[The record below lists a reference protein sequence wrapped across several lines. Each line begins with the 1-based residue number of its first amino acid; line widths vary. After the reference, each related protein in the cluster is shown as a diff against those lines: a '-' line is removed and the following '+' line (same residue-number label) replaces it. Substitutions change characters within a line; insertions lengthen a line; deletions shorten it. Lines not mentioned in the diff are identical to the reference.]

1 MATRRVELNNDPGEQ
16 DQDPTPEPVT
26 PVTPE
31 TEEFVSKKDLEAVVL
46 EIKNS
51 FTEVIET
58 MAALE
63 TSKSP
68 VDTPAESREKVGKQL
83 ADAKR
88 VNQRAKVEIETEE
101 SLGADFL
108 FKGLTDATPKDV
120 GLEIINKTYSA
131 PTESEVI
138 SDWQHHLTRVKV
150 LSECLKVKPQD
161 LAYWK
166 TYEAF
171 LEQSGIGAKIQAVA
185 GAPTNYVPTGWST
198 DLTHAFYQEL
208 EVAMIF
214 PEFTMPQNPFDHK
227 VVGRAKAVL
236 RPETTA
242 ANAVRGTGDPTY
254 ADPPRGNVRY
264 EAKVLMV
271 PILITEE
278 FNEDMLT
285 GYMDELVSVEI
296 PGAMAQGYES
306 WIING
311 DGDGTHQDSG
321 VLAGDVES
329 ASDGLRKMA
338 LERASTVALGTYNF
352 GAFSKMVRKGGIY
365 TVKPRDGAWIMSN
378 PAYTHALDFDQV
390 KTLDKYNMPT
400 NTTGVMNM
408 ILGRPVY
415 VSGEMPMN
423 LDDTGVV
430 SGTAADDVKT
440 GILHVNRNQFR
451 RGTVRAERVTMEFD
465 NRLQSWV
472 IIATCRKAF
481 NTRENRRAGYTPV
494 VFGINITSA

>member
-1 MATRRVELNNDPGEQ
+1 MATRRVELNNDPG
-16 DQDPTPEPVT
+16 DNDKDLTPEPVT
-26 PVTPE
+26 PDAPE
-31 TEEFVSKKDLEAVVL
+31 SEEFVTKKDLDAITL

-63 TSKSP
+63 TSKNP
-68 VDTPAESREKVGKQL
+68 DDTPAESQEKVGKQL

-101 SLGADFL
+101 PLGVDYL
-108 FKGLTDATPKDV
+108 FKGITESTPKDV

-131 PTESEVI
+131 PTKSEAI

-166 TYEAF
+166 TYESF

-185 GAPTNYVPTGWST
+185 GAPTNFIPTGWAT
-198 DLTHAFYQEL
+198 EITHAFYQEL

-236 RPETTA
+236 RPETTT

-254 ADPPRGNVRY
+254 HDPDRGNVRY
-264 EAKVLMV
+264 EAVVLMV

-278 FNEDMLT
+278 FNEDTLM

-296 PGAMAQGYES
+296 PGSMAQGYES
-306 WIING
+306 AIING
-311 DGDGTHQDSG
+311 DGDGTHQDNDAA
-321 VLAGDVES
+321 AGDVES
-329 ASDGLRKMA
+329 AWDGLRKMA
-338 LERASTVALGTYNF
+338 LERTSTVALGTYNF
-352 GAFSKMVRKGGIY
+352 AAFSKMVRKGGIY

-378 PAYTHALDFDQV
+378 AAYTHALDFDQV

-400 NTTGVMNM
+400 NTTGVVNM

-415 VSGEMPMN
+415 VSGEMRED
-423 LDDTGVV
+423 LDNTGVN
-430 SGTAADDVKT
+430 GTTTADNIKT

-451 RGTVRAERVTMEFD
+451 RGTVREERVQMEFD
-465 NRLQSWV
+465 IRLQSWV

-481 NTRENRRAGYTPV
+481 NTRENRRGGYTPV

>member
-171 LEQSGIGAKIQAVA
+171 LEQSGIGAKIQAVV

-311 DGDGTHQDSG
+311 DGDGTPQDSG

-390 KTLDKYNMPT
+390 KTLDKYSMPT
-400 NTTGVMNM
+400 NTTGVFNM

-415 VSGEMPMN
+415 VSGEMPVN

-430 SGTAADDVKT
+430 SGTDSDDVKT